1 MSGNDFLSRL
11 RQTERANKIIQL
23 LRKRYPAARTAL
35 NFSNPLELL
44 IATILSA
51 QCTDERVSRVTV
63 ELFKKYRT
71 ARDYANAPLNE
82 LEEAIKPT
90 GYYRNK
96 AKAIQG
102 ACKKLLADFN
112 GEVPRTMDELLT
124 LPGVA
129 RKTANVV
136 LGSAFGIASGI
147 AVDTHVL
154 RVAQRL
160 GLARNNVREKIEK
173 DLMEA
178 IPQKEW
184 IGFSHRLIYHGR
196 ETCKARKPLCPG
208 CILKPLCPF
217 PAKTK

>member
-1 MSGNDFLSRL
+1 MRRNDLRAS
-11 RQTERANKIIQL
+11 RQTERVRKIIQL
-23 LRKRYPAARTAL
+23 LRKKYSIARTAL

-51 QCTDERVSRVTV
+51 QCTDERVNKVTV

-71 ARDYANAPLNE
+71 AQDYADAPLSE

-102 ACKKLLADFN
+102 ACKKLVADFN

-136 LGSAFGIASGI
+136 LGSAFGIPSGI
-147 AVDTHVL
+147 AVDTHVQ

-160 GLARNNVREKIEK
+160 GLTRNTVREKIEK

-178 IPQKEW
+178 IPQKQW

-196 ETCKARKPLCPG
+196 ETCKARKPLCPE
-208 CILKPLCPF
+208 CILEPLCPF